1 MNLKEFQEI
10 KNLTYTEYCDYL
22 VQKYGPA
29 KYDYMTKAY
38 NKNQK
43 ISRTKE
49 QCHLVSKITF
59 F

>member
-10 KNLTYTEYCDYL
+10 KNLTYTEYCNYL

-29 KYDYMTKAY
+29 QYDYMTKAY

-43 ISRTKE
+43 TSRTK
-49 QCHLVSKITF
+49 
-59 F
+59 